1 MPAPDEQPGPYK
13 RDVADVSEPAEPQQ
27 EVATKSEAPVTK
39 VLLAVNILIFAVMA
53 LASSGQSLGSADR
66 ELMLKWGADW
76 GPLTLGAQQYWRL
89 VSNAFLHWDVL
100 HLAFNMYALWNLGV
114 AVERYF
120 GSSKMLVMY
129 LFAAV
134 GGSLAS
140 LYFHPEVTSAGASGA
155 VFGAFGSLLAFL
167 RFHAAKFDKTFVK
180 SATQSIVVLLVVN
193 LLWGFSRPGIDNFA
207 HIGGFL
213 TGVVAGLCCVTSDHR
228 STKWTAGNCV
238 WLLLLGAA
246 LLFALQFDLN
256 SFDIRQYRI
265 HD

>member
-13 RDVADVSEPAEPQQ
+13 RDVADVSEPAAPPQ
-27 EVATKSEAPVTK
+27 EVVSKSGSPVTK
-39 VLLAVNILIFAVMA
+39 VLLVVNIFIFVVMA
-53 LASSGQSLGSADR
+53 VASAGQSLGSANR
-66 ELMLKWGADW
+66 ELMLRWGADW
-76 GPLTLGAQQYWRL
+76 GPLTLGAEQYWRL

-120 GSSKMLVMY
+120 GSSKLLVMY
-129 LFAAV
+129 FLAAV

-167 RFHAAKFDKTFVK
+167 RFHASKFEKTFVK

-207 HIGGFL
+207 HIGGFI
-213 TGVVAGLCCVTSDHR
+213 TGVLAGLCCVTNDPR
-228 STKWTAGNCV
+228 STRWTAANVV
-238 WLLLLGAA
+238 WLA
-246 LLFALQFDLN
+246 LLSAGLLYGLQLDVRAFDMHHAA
-256 SFDIRQYRI
+256 IQ
-265 HD
+265 